1 MRHRRSISLYDE
13 EQAHRDLLIYLEGIS
28 GQPRQNQALLQ
39 MCLIGF
45 RVMAFQESGEQA
57 YLSVRNPD
65 LLQFGGKQ
73 RKPIVRLQ
81 TGQGAPVRTYP
92 PRTDMEP
99 TIAPDAP
106 EQRQVAPEVVQ
117 APVHDDLGAIE
128 SHAADSLVVSLEKTS
143 VPIAE
148 PSPSAQTAPPVIE
161 SADEPAFEYE
171 EYDTLKLLQQL
182 GGE

>member
-1 MRHRRSISLYDE
+1 MRHRRSISLYDDE
-13 EQAHRDLLIYLEGIS
+13 HAHRDLLIYLEGIS

-73 RKPIVRLQ
+73 RKPIARLP
-81 TGQGAPVRTYP
+81 TGHEKPVLTYP
-92 PRTDMEP
+92 AQETQPPVIVDDGQQRQE
-99 TIAPDAP
+99 AP
-106 EQRQVAPEVVQ
+106 EIVQ
-117 APVHDDLGAIE
+117 APFSDVTDAIASDTVE
-128 SHAADSLVVSLEKTS
+128 SPEGSFEQAAGPTTETSLTEL
-143 VPIAE
+143 P
-148 PSPSAQTAPPVIE
+148 PPPVAE
-161 SADEPAFEYE
+161 TDEEPAFEYE